1 MERATRK
8 EITIEPILWRHST
21 SKDGLHPIKLKLTA
35 NRRTKYY
42 PIQYN
47 NKNIM
52 IPGDLWPNMLAGKL
66 RGENRLIKENI
77 EKAKVRALE
86 VVEQLKKGGRPFSYE
101 RFETEY
107 YTQPANDTFQDAF
120 NKYLNNLVN
129 EGRIGTYRSYKN
141 ALDALNLYLVHK
153 KLKDFTAYD
162 LTADLLKDF
171 EKFLLLKRG
180 KTTLGIY
187 ARTIRTIYNYC
198 ASQDYRLKELYPFGK
213 GPGKYKIS
221 NSKKGAK
228 KGDALTSEQLKK
240 FILLTPDP
248 KSPQFEAKMLWLF
261 SFYCQ
266 GMNFK
271 DICLLKYSNIQ
282 GQTIRY
288 VREKTKRTEDNEL
301 IEISLTKEIK
311 DIIWALGNEEKA
323 PSSYVFDFLPANET
337 DPQIIEPI
345 ILQKIKITN
354 KWLKRLCVAVDL
366 PPITT
371 YWSRH
376 TYASLLKFSGVPVEM
391 IRELL
396 GHSDVRTTEHYL
408 KRFDLLAKSQIN
420 SQLLRKVM
428 LTV

>member
-1 MERATRK
+1 MEKAARN
-8 EITIEPILWRHST
+8 EITIEPILWKHS
-21 SKDGLHPIKLKLTA
+21 SNKEGLYPVKLKLTV

-52 IPGDLWPNMLAGKL
+52 IPGTLWPSIQLGKV
-66 RGENRLIKENI
+66 RGENRLIKESI
-77 EKAKVRALE
+77 EKAKVRALD
-86 VVEQLKKGGRPFSYE
+86 VVEVIRKGGRPFSYE
-101 RFETEY
+101 RFEIEY
-107 YTQPANDTFQDAF
+107 YSQPAKDTFLDSF
-120 NKYLNNLVN
+120 DKYLNSLVK
-129 EGRIGTYRSYKN
+129 EGRIGTHRSYKN
-141 ALDALNLYLVHK
+141 AYDALKLYLDHK
-153 KLKDFTAYD
+153 RLKDFTAYD
-162 LTADLLKDF
+162 LTTDFLKDF

-228 KGDALTSEQLKK
+228 KGDALTAEQLKK
-240 FILLTPDP
+240 FILL
-248 KSPQFEAKMLWLF
+248 SPAPHSAPYEAKMLWLF

-301 IEISLTKEIK
+301 IEISLSDEIR
-311 DIIWALGNEEKA
+311 DIIVKLGNDNKSPNA
-323 PSSYVFDFLPANET
+323 YVFDFLPADET

-354 KWLKRLCVAVDL
+354 KWLKRLCIQSDL

-376 TYASLLKFSGVPVEM
+376 TYASLLKFSGVSVEM

-408 KRFDLLAKSQIN
+408 KRFDLIAKKQIN
-420 SQLLRKVM
+420 SRLLQSVM
-428 LTV
+428 TAS